1 MQWHL
6 NIYVRCFGPN
16 VYSALYQFRTV
27 KLELVKWTCVLISCI
42 WKVFFF
48 VRCWRDR
55 YLWVGTE
62 SAPGVR
68 PQCLCAC
75 WPNVSSRFNTPF
87 LFSPVVPYSWRS
99 KLSLSYPPEISP
111 RTLNVS
117 RCPSTSEIW
126 CRNWKS
132 CDRSCPSSSR
142 RRDTAVSR
150 SHVRRSLRW
159 DPGLLC
165 INIYL
170 CMKQGFFNQ
179 NKHHIN
185 QTTVAGKFSFKTEAV
200 II

>member
-1 MQWHL
+1 MWICCHSIIIILIFDFSDLDWDGHL
-6 NIYVRCFGPN
+6 LL
-16 VYSALYQFRTV
+16 ALYV
-27 KLELVKWTCVLISCI
+27 VLLL
-42 WKVFFF
+42 WKKDFIEMGINKIVLSRIVDFF
-48 VRCWRDR
+48 
-55 YLWVGTE
+55 LWE
-62 SAPGVR
+62 INREDGVR

-75 WPNVSSRFNTPF
+75 WPNASSRFNTPF

-99 KLSLSYPPEISP
+99 KLSLSYLPEISP

-159 DPGLLC
+159 DPGLFHLQE
-165 INIYL
+165 IHFKFIY
-170 CMKQGFFNQ
+170 
-179 NKHHIN
+179 
-185 QTTVAGKFSFKTEAV
+185 
-200 II
+200 